1 LSEVN
6 EMTQTGAVAAQLT
19 AETLYD
25 NPYPIYASL
34 RRDSPVHFFPTTGEY
49 LVTRWKDCF
58 TVGTKDSIFVPSD
71 SSRRPEARV
80 MGLPNILSMSGPPH
94 AALRKGIDANLT
106 AGAVGTYAEGLVRP
120 IAREYV
126 ESLRSR
132 GAADLTRD
140 LFEPISVRVV
150 ATVLGMS
157 HVDNQTLV
165 RWFHALNGGLQ
176 NAANDPAVWAVCDTA
191 RAEIDSVVRP
201 IIERVTREPDES
213 IISHMV
219 HGGLPEGQVRGF
231 DDLMPTIRVTLL
243 GGLQEPGHGAANAVY
258 GLLSNPE
265 QSALVAKDPAQFAQA
280 AYDEGLRWIAPI
292 GVTPRLASEE
302 FELAG
307 TLIPKGASVAIVL
320 ASANRDESRYENGEE
335 FHLQR
340 PVQPHAAFGYRRHV
354 CSGQNLSRVIGRVS
368 IQETYRLLPNLRLD
382 PHRQVVTKGWR
393 FRGVMNLPVL
403 WNA

>member
-1 LSEVN
+1 
-6 EMTQTGAVAAQLT
+6 MTQNGSASDQLT
-19 AETLYD
+19 ADNLYD
-25 NPYPIYASL
+25 NPYPIYARL
-34 RRDSPVHFFPTTGEY
+34 RRESPVHHFPGTGEY

-58 TVGTKDSIFVPSD
+58 TVGAKDSIFVPSD

-94 AALRKGIDANLT
+94 AALRKGIDENLT
-106 AGAVGTYAEGLVRP
+106 AASVSKYAEALVRP

-126 ESLRSR
+126 ESLRAQ
-132 GAADLTRD
+132 GAADLTKD

-150 ATVLGMS
+150 ATVLGIS

-165 RWFHALNGGLQ
+165 RWFHALNGGIQ
-176 NAANDPAVWAVCDTA
+176 NVANDAAVWAVCDTA

-201 IIERVTREPDES
+201 IIERVTREPDDS

-219 HGGLPEGQVRGF
+219 HGGLPPGQARSF
-231 DDLMPTIRVTLL
+231 DELMPTIRVTLL

-265 QSALVAKDPAQFAQA
+265 QSALVAQDPAGLAQA

-307 TLIPKGASVAIVL
+307 TVIPKGASVAIVM
-320 ASANRDESRYENGEE
+320 ASANRDESRYEEGEA
-335 FHLQR
+335 FRLQR

-354 CSGQNLSRVIGRVS
+354 CSGQHLSRVIGRVS
-368 IQETYRLLPNLRLD
+368 IQETYRLLPDLRLD
-382 PHRQVVTKGWR
+382 PNREAVTKGWR
-393 FRGVMNLPVL
+393 FRGVVNLPAV

>member
-1 LSEVN
+1 
-6 EMTQTGAVAAQLT
+6 MTHEGSAAADLT
-19 AETLYD
+19 AENLFND
-25 NPYPIYASL
+25 PYPVYARL
-34 RRDSPVHFFPTTGEY
+34 RRESPVQHFAPTGEI
-49 LVTRWKDCF
+49 LVTRWKECF

-71 SSRRPEARV
+71 SSLRPEARV
-80 MGLPNILSMSGPPH
+80 MGLPNILSLSGPPH

-106 AGAVGTYAEGLVRP
+106 APAVARYAEELVRP
-120 IAREYV
+120 IARQYV
-126 ESLRSR
+126 EALRAQGS
-132 GAADLTRD
+132 ADLTKD

-150 ATVLGMS
+150 ATVLGLS
-157 HVDNQTLV
+157 HVQNQTLV

-176 NAANDPAVWAVCDTA
+176 NVANDPAVWAVCDAA

-201 IIERVTREPDES
+201 IIERVTREPDDS

-219 HGGLPEGQVRGF
+219 HGGLPAGEARSF
-231 DDLMPTIRVTLL
+231 DELMPTIRVTLL

-265 QSALVAKDPAQFAQA
+265 QSALVQQDPPRHAQA

-307 TLIPKGASVAIVL
+307 TVIPKGSSVAIVL
-320 ASANRDESRYENGEE
+320 ASANRDESRYEHSEQFRLDRE
-335 FHLQR
+335 PL
-340 PVQPHAAFGYRRHV
+340 PHAAFGYRRHV
-354 CSGQNLSRVIGRVS
+354 CSGQHLSRVIGRVS

-382 PHRQVVTKGWR
+382 PRREVVTKGWR
-393 FRGVMNLPVL
+393 FRGVMNLPAE
-403 WNA
+403 WDA

>member
-1 LSEVN
+1 
-6 EMTQTGAVAAQLT
+6 MTRDATAAAELT
-19 AETLYD
+19 AENLFND
-25 NPYPIYASL
+25 PYPVYARL
-34 RRDSPVHFFPTTGEY
+34 RRESPVQLFAPTGEI
-49 LVTRWKDCF
+49 LVTRWKECF
-58 TVGTKDSIFVPSD
+58 TVGTKDSLFVPSD

-80 MGLPNILSMSGPPH
+80 MGLPNILSLSGPPH

-106 AGAVGTYAEGLVRP
+106 APAVARYAEGLVRP

-126 ESLRSR
+126 ESLRAQGS
-132 GAADLTRD
+132 ADLTKD

-150 ATVLGMS
+150 ATVLGLS
-157 HVDNQTLV
+157 HVENGTLV

-176 NAANDPAVWAVCDTA
+176 NVANDPAVWAVCDAA

-201 IIERVTREPDES
+201 IIERVTRQPDDS

-219 HGGLPEGQVRGF
+219 HGGLPAGEVRSF
-231 DDLMPTIRVTLL
+231 DELMPTIRVTLL

-265 QSALVAKDPAQFAQA
+265 QSALVQQDPARYAQA

-307 TLIPKGASVAIVL
+307 TVIPKGSSVAIVL
-320 ASANRDESRYENGEE
+320 ASANRDESRYEHSEQFRLDRE
-335 FHLQR
+335 PL
-340 PVQPHAAFGYRRHV
+340 PHAAFGYRRHV
-354 CSGQNLSRVIGRVS
+354 CSGQHLSRVIGRVS
-368 IQETYRLLPNLRLD
+368 IQETYRLLSNLRLD
-382 PHRQVVTKGWR
+382 PQREVVTKGWR
-393 FRGVMNLPVL
+393 FRGVMSLPAV
-403 WNA
+403 WDA